1 MAIGICKAVYPCDIN
16 GNTPTPPFAPND
28 PQAVDLYFDIDT
40 AVQSPPQDQLDL
52 KRDIERALFTVRRLF
67 PTNNGHENPKFRPYY
82 VQLLNL
88 AVLGLVGPN
97 AAPEVT
103 RRAFENLTSE
113 LIDNEGPGVKNE
125 HLQRLARAALA
136 LAVPFSIL
144 YVFLCLCARQHWLM
158 LLLQKLDV
166 NGQEFASF
174 MLLWI
179 GCFVGV
185 VLSYGSRTTKMT
197 LEDLVVPD
205 SDYLLPVTRHL
216 FAGTLTM
223 IFGILISLGV
233 FEVTLAGVSSKDM
246 MSNPMIA
253 FLIGTFFGVSE
264 LLLPGE
270 VAKRAGS
277 ALGFKSTT
285 S

>member
-1 MAIGICKAVYPCDIN
+1 
-16 GNTPTPPFAPND
+16 
-28 PQAVDLYFDIDT
+28 
-40 AVQSPPQDQLDL
+40 
-52 KRDIERALFTVRRLF
+52 
-67 PTNNGHENPKFRPYY
+67 
-82 VQLLNL
+82 
-88 AVLGLVGPN
+88 
-97 AAPEVT
+97 
-103 RRAFENLTSE
+103 
-113 LIDNEGPGVKNE
+113 
-125 HLQRLARAALA
+125 
-136 LAVPFSIL
+136 
-144 YVFLCLCARQHWLM
+144 M